1 MLAPEFPPHAN
12 NGTHAEI
19 PAGVLPR
26 PIFVG
31 CGVFPDPPFSPHAK
45 GPLACRTAGA
55 TFPIGAVPGVE
66 TPGPLASEHSNPAAS
81 FAPPKPRI
89 SDIFKKEGRK
99 LLESGRLS
107 PEQGKAVYAIIH
119 CRTETYG
126 YHADVCDCCG
136 FLRIRH
142 NSCRNRHCP
151 TCQGI
156 AKAKWVEQRLSELLP
171 VHCHHAVFTVPSYIS
186 RPAMFNRRAM
196 YDLIFDAASRTL
208 LVFGRDPKHL
218 GAEIGFYG
226 ILHTWSQLM
235 EPHVHVHFIVVCGG
249 LADDGQWKE
258 PKHGAKFLF
267 PTRALSKVFRR
278 KFVEGLKKLYYDDKL
293 VVPESMDELRNPE
306 GFEKKLD
313 KVVSK
318 PWSVYCKPPFSG
330 PDEVVRYIG
339 RYTHRIAISDGRIV
353 SFENGRVRFKYK
365 DNREKGPGKKTQGG
379 RTFGGKVSE
388 KIPRPRPS
396 ARIPQDKK
404 LRLSVQRQKEEKHRN
419 NQVAAARTRGRRGAR
434 SSERSGKSLPRLRK
448 RRNDDVS
455 DRERTRGKRPNANC
469 PCFSENTGTHRER
482 DSAESETANETKPA
496 DSKTRTRKGE
506 QRPKFRR
513 KRKTWRFYQNILR
526 PGAEKTA
533 VEKKILFDPARKGDR
548 KQKRGTYFA
557 HIEAR
562 G

>member
-12 NGTHAEI
+12 DGTHAGI

-26 PIFVG
+26 PIFAG
-31 CGVFPDPPFSPHAK
+31 RGVFPDLPVVPYPDEPFA
-45 GPLACRTAGA
+45 GRTTGA
-55 TFPIGAVPGVE
+55 AYPIIGESFVPTQE
-66 TPGPLASEHSNPAAS
+66 PRASDRSKPAAA

-89 SDIFKKEGRK
+89 SDIFKEEGKK

-136 FLRIRH
+136 FLRVRH

-156 AKAKWVEQRLSELLP
+156 AKARWVGKRLSELLP
-171 VHCHHAVFTVPSYIS
+171 VHCHQAVFTVPSYIS
-186 RPAMFNRRAM
+186 RLAMFNRRAM

-267 PTRALSKVFRR
+267 PTRALSKVFRG
-278 KFVEGLKKLYYDDKL
+278 KFIDGLKKLYCDDKL
-293 VVPESMDELRNPE
+293 VVPESMEELRNPE

-313 KVVSK
+313 KLVSK
-318 PWSVYCKPPFSG
+318 SWRVYCKPPFSG

-365 DNREKGPGKKTQGG
+365 DSREKDPERKHK
-379 RTFGGKVSE
+379 E
-388 KIPRPRPS
+388 
-396 ARIPQDKK
+396 AE
-404 LRLSVQRQKEEKHRN
+404 LSTEEFLKRYLNH
-419 NQVAAARTRGRRGAR
+419 V
-434 SSERSGKSLPRLRK
+434 LPRGYHRI
-448 RRNDDVS
+448 RNYGFLS
-455 DRERTRGKRPNANC
+455 NG
-469 PCFSENTGTHRER
+469 
-482 DSAESETANETKPA
+482 
-496 DSKTRTRKGE
+496 
-506 QRPKFRR
+506 R
-513 KRKTWRFYQNILR
+513 KRKNIETIKSLL
-526 PGAEKTA
+526 PEPEAAAEPEAPKDSERVCPACGKGEMTTFLI
-533 VEKKILFDPARKGDR
+533 VNGRGETTKCELSMLFGKYRD
-548 KQKRGTYFA
+548 TS
-557 HIEAR
+557 
-562 G
+562 